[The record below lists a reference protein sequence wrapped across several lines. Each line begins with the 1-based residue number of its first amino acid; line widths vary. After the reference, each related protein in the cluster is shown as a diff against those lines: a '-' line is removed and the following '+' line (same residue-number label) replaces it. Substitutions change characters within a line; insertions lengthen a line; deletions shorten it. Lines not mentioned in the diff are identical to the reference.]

1 MVSEFTM
8 ELIND
13 HRVTARVPGAGFYAK
28 YGFVA
33 APDNGLLLFMG
44 FRPIGMLLDAEDE
57 TP

>member
-1 MVSEFTM
+1 M